1 MLRLHASRFFLFC
14 VVENEGVYNPDLY
27 EGDMILTPD
36 QRMAAEMGLDVDNP
50 LGRGL
55 SENRKWPDGKLV
67 YSIDPSLGTSEFL
80 FLYRN
85 ILLSI
90 LKLIYH
96 VFLKEMCW
104 VISFSII

>member
-1 MLRLHASRFFLFC
+1 MLLFLFC
-14 VVENEGVYNPDLY
+14 VVENEGVYDPDLY

-67 YSIDPSLGTSEFL
+67 YAIDPSLGTSEIL
-80 FLYRN
+80 VSLQKN
-85 ILLSI
+85 ISI
-90 LKLIYH
+90 NIKADIARFFEREVLGH
-96 VFLKEMCW
+96 
-104 VISFSII
+104 

>member
-1 MLRLHASRFFLFC
+1 MLRLHASRFCFLFC

-55 SENRKWPDGKLV
+55 SESRKWPDGKLV
-67 YSIDPSLGTSEFL
+67 YAIDPSLGTSEFL
-80 FLYRN
+80 FLYRK
-85 ILLSI
+85 IFLLI
-90 LKLIYH
+90 LKLI
-96 VFLKEMCW
+96 
-104 VISFSII
+104 

>member
-1 MLRLHASRFFLFC
+1 MAPTSCFTLLFLFC

-67 YSIDPSLGTSEFL
+67 YAIDPSLGTSEFL
-80 FLYRN
+80 FLYRK
-85 ILLSI
+85 IFLLI
-90 LKLIYH
+90 LKLI
-96 VFLKEMCW
+96 
-104 VISFSII
+104 